1 MATFGYILLNI
12 LLPIFILVS
21 IGFGAQKLLRM
32 DSRTFSRLNIYILIP
47 AVLFVKIYE
56 AHVSLRF
63 VGQVL
68 SFIIIVELLMYA
80 LGEGLARLL
89 KYPRGIRKA
98 FCSSLLFFNSGNY
111 GLPLIELVFNGNPI
125 ATASQVFVMLT
136 QNISTSTFGVFQA
149 SSGKSSYRQA
159 LQNMLVMP
167 SLYVLTIVLIVKG
180 FAIKVPFQLMMP
192 LKYISGGFVGL
203 ALITLGV
210 QLAEVKAK
218 FRVKDVLL
226 ASLIRLILSPLLGFG
241 LVWLLGIHGIL
252 AKSLII
258 GVATPTAVNTAILAR
273 EFDNEPEY
281 AAQMVLVS
289 TLFSAITLSTLIYL
303 LNNAHW
309 G

>member
-167 SLYVLTIVLIVKG
+167 SLYVLTVVLIVKG
-180 FAIKVPFQLMMP
+180 CNVKVPMSLMMP